1 MENEMNNM
9 NDNFWQEAEKRHKR
23 GKILGGFLIV
33 LVGCL
38 FLSRELGM
46 EIPQWVFTWKTL
58 LIALGL
64 MIGVKS
70 SFRSP
75 KWIILVIIGTVFL
88 ISDNYPELAIRH
100 FLWPSLLILFG
111 LMVIFKPHRGFRNHP
126 LRNRRYQRYAR
137 YSQYQQCNDTG
148 YTQNV
153 NDDKIDSTTFMG
165 SVKKNILS
173 KNFKGGDITN
183 VLGGAE
189 INLSQADFEGTIVL
203 EITNVLGGTKLIVP
217 ANWEIQSE
225 LVSVL
230 GSIEDKRPV
239 QTGVPNEKNKV
250 LVLKG
255 TVFMGGIDIRS
266 Y

>member
-9 NDNFWQEAEKRHKR
+9 NDNFWKEAEKRHTR

-38 FLSRELGM
+38 FLGRELGM
-46 EIPQWVFTWKTL
+46 EIPQWIFSWKTL

-70 SFRSP
+70 NFRSA
-75 KWIILVIIGTVFL
+75 KWIILVVIGLVFL

-100 FLWPSLLILFG
+100 FLWPCILILFG
-111 LMVIFKPHRGFRNHP
+111 LVVIFKPKGKYKNHHFRNRMH
-126 LRNRRYQRYAR
+126 RKYNRENCD
-137 YSQYQQCNDTG
+137 YSG
-148 YTQNV
+148 YSETV

-165 SVKKNILS
+165 GVKKNILS

-183 VLGGAE
+183 VLGGSE

-203 EITNVLGGTKLIVP
+203 EITNVLGGTKLIIP

-225 LVSVL
+225 LVSVM
-230 GSIEDKRPV
+230 GSIEDKRVV
-239 QTGVPNEKNKV
+239 QPGVPAEKNKI

-255 TVFMGGIDIRS
+255 TVFMGGIDMRS